1 MMPRP
6 TRPLVAGFAGLGLM
20 SALVGCA
27 AGTADAAGNGGGTSA
42 GSSGGTSVTGPYA
55 DGTYT
60 EDGSYLS
67 PAGEQ
72 SVTVKLTMAGDKIT
86 TITVTPHAT
95 DPTAKQ
101 YQAMFVQGVSALVVG
116 KDIDQL
122 SVSRV
127 AGSSLTS
134 GGFNKAIA
142 AIKADAKA

>member
-20 SALVGCA
+20 GALAGCA
-27 AGTADAAGNGGGTSA
+27 AGTADAAGSGGGT
-42 GSSGGTSVTGPYA
+42 SGGTSVTGPYA

-72 SVTVKLTMAGDKIT
+72 TVTVKLTMAGDKIT
-86 TITVTPHAT
+86 AITVTPHAT
-95 DPTAKQ
+95 DPTARA
-101 YQAMFVQGVSALVVG
+101 YQTMFVQGVAAIVVG

-134 GGFNKAIA
+134 GGFNQAIA
-142 AIKADAKA
+142 AIKAAAKS

>member
-1 MMPRP
+1 M
-6 TRPLVAGFAGLGLM
+6 G
-20 SALVGCA
+20 ALAGCA
-27 AGTADAAGNGGGTSA
+27 AGTADAAGNGGGS
-42 GSSGGTSVTGPYA
+42 SVTGPYA

-72 SVTVKLTMAGDKIT
+72 TVTVKLTMAADKIT
-86 TITVTPHAT
+86 AITVTPHAT
-95 DPTAKQ
+95 DPTAEQ
-101 YQAMFVQGVSALVVG
+101 YQAMFAQGVGALVVG

-142 AIKADAKA
+142 AIKAAAKA

>member
-1 MMPRP
+1 MTPRP
-6 TRPLVAGFAGLGLM
+6 TRTLAIGFAGLGLVG
-20 SALVGCA
+20 ALAGCA
-27 AGTADAAGNGGGTSA
+27 AGTADAAGGGTT
-42 GSSGGTSVTGPYA
+42 SGGSGVSGPYT

-72 SVTVKLTMAGDKIT
+72 TVTVKVTLANDRVTAV
-86 TITVTPHAT
+86 TVTPHAT

-101 YQAMFVQGVSALVVG
+101 YQAMFVQGVAAIVIG

-122 SVSRV
+122 AVSRV

-134 GGFNKAIA
+134 GGFNKAIV
-142 AIKADAKA
+142 AIKTDAKA